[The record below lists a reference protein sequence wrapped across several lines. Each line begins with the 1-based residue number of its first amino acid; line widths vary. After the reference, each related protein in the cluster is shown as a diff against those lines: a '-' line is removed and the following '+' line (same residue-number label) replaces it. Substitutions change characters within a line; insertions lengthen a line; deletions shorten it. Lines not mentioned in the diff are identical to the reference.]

1 MNVLRMELKRTFPS
15 WLAYTVSL
23 AAVLVIFM
31 TFFLGFREDA
41 ALLDELLQNFPIEFR
56 AAFGFA
62 HVDLSQVNGYLSF
75 LAGYIVLIGAVYG
88 MKLGVSLLSEEPRR
102 KTTDF
107 LLSRPVR
114 RDSIFAAKLGAALI
128 GCLAQNLVLVLA
140 GLVSVPLIIGEGG
153 DAFVLTL
160 LLLSTLL
167 VQLFFLGIGQVVA
180 VSFQRIKQV
189 MPIALGVVFFFFIA
203 EMINESLLEKALT
216 YLTPFA
222 YFQGSAILTRRGYDP
237 VYLLIDLAVF
247 AAATL
252 VAGYIYRTR
261 DLHAV

>member
-31 TFFLGFREDA
+31 AFFLSFREDA

-56 AAFGFA
+56 TAFGFA
-62 HVDLSQVNGYLSF
+62 NVDLSQVNGYLSF
-75 LAGYIVLIGAVYG
+75 LSGYIVLIGAVYG

-114 RDSIFAAKLGAALI
+114 REQVFLAKLAAALI
-128 GCLAQNLVLVLA
+128 GCIAQNLLLVLA
-140 GLVSVPLIIGEGG
+140 GLVSVPLIIGGGG
-153 DAFVLTL
+153 DAGILTL

-189 MPIALGVVFFFFIA
+189 MPIALGVVFFFFIV
-203 EMINESLLEKALT
+203 EMVNESLLEKALT
-216 YLTPFA
+216 YATPFA
-222 YFQGSAILTRRGYDP
+222 YFQGSSILARHGYDP

-247 AAATL
+247 GVATL
-252 VAGYIYRTR
+252 IAGHIYRTR